1 MTKKKVLIT
10 GNSGYIGSHLTDILD
25 NKFEVHGLDINWP
38 VITPRGL
45 YKFDITSDFNV
56 FDEFDCVIHLAAKVS
71 VGESVQKP
79 WLYYN
84 TNTIGTLNV
93 LKKIKTK
100 HFILASTGGAE
111 AMNNPYAVSKKAA
124 EDITKQY
131 CTEHQIPFTIFRF
144 YNVIGKTVCDPTN
157 KDGLLWNLM
166 QAEKTGIFE
175 LYGDDYNTPDGSAI
189 RDYLHVNEVC
199 YAIEKAIETPSN
211 SIENLGRGLGVSVKE
226 MIKLYQEVNNCDF
239 ITVVLPRR
247 EGDMEKSVLTNVSK
261 YMTTIYKF
269 KDYFKGI

>member
-1 MTKKKVLIT
+1 MILIT
-10 GNSGYIGSHLTDILD
+10 GNSGYIGSHLTDILYKKYTIFGMD
-25 NKFEVHGLDINWP
+25 KNYSKIPTAKFLKVDITKDDINLG
-38 VITPRGL
+38 IM
-45 YKFDITSDFNV
+45 
-56 FDEFDCVIHLAAKVS
+56 EFDCVIHLAGEVS
-71 VGESVQKP
+71 VSESIKKP

-84 TNTIGTLNV
+84 TNMIGTLNV
-93 LKKIKTK
+93 LKNIKTK
-100 HFILASTGGAE
+100 HFILASTGCAE
-111 AMNNPYAVSKKAA
+111 HMNSPYAVSKKAA
-124 EDITKQY
+124 EDITRQY
-131 CTEHQIPFTIFRF
+131 CKEHNIPFTIFRF

-157 KDGLLWNLM
+157 KDGLMWNLM

-199 YAIEKAIETPSN
+199 YSIEKAIENPLN

-239 ITVVLPRR
+239 ITVILPRR
-247 EGDMEKSVLTNVSK
+247 EGDLEKSVLTNVSK

-269 KDYFKGI
+269 KDYFKGN